1 MSMSNSWINDYAK
14 IAGFDEIEDPI
25 TEKKISPSI
34 PYEKVKVI
42 FDLAVKD
49 YVEGK
54 IDDKKIGGI
63 AGALLYYYGD
73 CHEVNK
79 RDPSLGYLMTWVA
92 DLDYYKGEKGE
103 KPLSIYEDTKKN
115 IILYHTDRK
124 QFIKEWE
131 AIPKTPP
138 GEFPHEKFK

>member
-1 MSMSNSWINDYAK
+1 
-14 IAGFDEIEDPI
+14 
-25 TEKKISPSI
+25 
-34 PYEKVKVI
+34 
-42 FDLAVKD
+42 LAVKD

-73 CHEVNK
+73 CHEVNR